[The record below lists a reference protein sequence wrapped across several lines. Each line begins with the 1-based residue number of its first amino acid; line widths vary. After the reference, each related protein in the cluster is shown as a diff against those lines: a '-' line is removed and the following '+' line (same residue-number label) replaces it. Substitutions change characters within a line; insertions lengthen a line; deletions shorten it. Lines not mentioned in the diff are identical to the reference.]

1 MTRIL
6 NMILSILNIFPAPIK
21 SLILLVIFIGALI
34 MLLNLIKLILDAIP
48 FI

>member
-1 MTRIL
+1 MTPIL
-6 NMILSILNIFPAPIK
+6 NMLMSLVNIFPTPIK
-21 SLILLVIFIGALI
+21 SIILLVIFIGALI